1 MSWVLDLVDA
11 MKNTMMNADVMTIV
25 MIAIEE
31 EAAKDANSIETVTHM
46 SSAELSTGLYYCC
59 IGA

>member
-1 MSWVLDLVDA
+1 MDLVDA
-11 MKNTMMNADVMTIV
+11 MKNTMMNADAMTIV

-31 EAAKDANSIETVTHM
+31 EAAEGANSIGTVIYM